1 MKKRNGRFHAWMM
14 ENAYWITI
22 CCVLAMVAGC
32 AMYTE
37 TLRSTQDVQAAAQ
50 APEIRESAAPTKAP
64 MLTPLPTIAP
74 LAVRPAAFTHRGGI
88 WPVEGRVIRGFDAQ
102 QSVYWEI
109 LDAWQTHNGLD
120 IAAEAGDSVNTC
132 MDGTVTGTAWDALWG
147 WRVCIAQDDGSEMR
161 YAGLESCC
169 VRQGERLRRGET
181 IGTVMERI
189 PCEAE
194 MDTHLHLEMIKTGRY
209 QDPEAVLADR

>member
-64 MLTPLPTIAP
+64 ALTPLPTIAP
-74 LAVRPAAFTHRGGI
+74 LAVHPAALVQRGGV
-88 WPVEGRVIRGFDAQ
+88 WPVEGRVIRGFDVQ
-102 QSVYWEI
+102 ESVYWEM
-109 LDAWQTHNGLD
+109 LGAWKTHNGLD
-120 IAAEAGDSVNTC
+120 IAAEAGENVSAC
-132 MDGTVTGTAWDALWG
+132 MDGTVIGAVWDTLWG

-169 VRQGERLRRGET
+169 VHQGERLQRGEP